1 MKVNKVIGSYYD
13 IYDIVTKKA
22 EYERQ
27 HPCGIVTYHEGFC
40 KWDKNYFAVMSS
52 AGFSPN
58 GQQLGVKIG
67 IYKMSFL
74 QGYECKETSKSYF
87 DHWAGDIS
95 LLKKKTWVYGK
106 DSFVDYIK
114 TQHSKP
120 KLRKLWK

>member
-1 MKVNKVIGSYYD
+1 MKVNRVIGSYYD

-22 EYERQ
+22 EHERKY
-27 HPCGIVTYHEGFC
+27 PCGIVTYHEGFC
-40 KWDKNYFAVMSS
+40 KWDEDHFAVMSD
-52 AGFSPN
+52 AGFSRN
-58 GQQLGVKIG
+58 GEQLGIRVG
-67 IYKMSFL
+67 LYRMSFL
-74 QGYECKETSKSYF
+74 HEYECLETSGVSV
-87 DHWAGDIS
+87 DQWAGDIK